1 MHNATSE
8 AVVGPRDFPRVFNN
22 IFLSL
27 SFIGRVK
34 KKRNDVTEIVLELE
48 IADAIFRRERS
59 DDRKCVCCSQANNKE
74 DLGKTQDRSIKSDEI
89 PAGVSLTPHGC
100 RTGFNFI

>member
-27 SFIGRVK
+27 NFIGRVK

-59 DDRKCVCCSQANNKE
+59 DDRKCVCCSQAIDPETGTELYDRRVNFRLCIDHRIAMAKKWRVKE
-74 DLGKTQDRSIKSDEI
+74 
-89 PAGVSLTPHGC
+89 
-100 RTGFNFI
+100 